1 MLGDTLKRTRL
12 IYGYK
17 AKDMSKLLN
26 ISPSYLS
33 EIENNKKKTD
43 TRNFRKICR
52 HLWDEIIFSYFTK

>member
-33 EIENNKKKTD
+33 EIENNKKTD